1 MTSVVPSP
9 PTEQSSSSL
18 HQSIPRLAEQ
28 TMELFSFLALA
39 SILPLPEAT
48 AFAFFASTPSLQSH
62 HLSQRQLPLQPTT
75 TSALFSAVIANVAV
89 INIGEYAERD
99 TSSMEQ
105 WASSSGIQRA
115 DGFKLRSN
123 DRYNKDVCAFA
134 TQDIP
139 SGTPVLFVPE
149 ALILSSSKAMSELRT
164 LEMQQAEQMLD
175 PTVDLKMYY
184 LMVKLLSEIEK
195 GSQSAWFPWF
205 NALPRYF
212 ENAISMTTFC
222 ITCLPKLMKKIS
234 EDERFKQR
242 NLSSSAMKAVPY
254 LSSFIKSDEKLVK
267 WVYQIATTRS
277 FETEE
282 GDLRIVPMADMMNH
296 GDYAEVEPWYD
307 DEGNYYGYSTYD
319 VPANSPIRLSYG
331 DSNNPSSLMA
341 KYGFLDENAPATNCK
356 LVPPEINQDMIC
368 LGYAED
374 KMLFYSTG
382 EVAEESGEEKY
393 LVNAHNDG
401 DYDAKQILHQR
412 YYADTSALLLD
423 HIDSFVQE
431 LDKLS
436 AKADTIAQHE
446 VNWKEATAVVS
457 VLECNDFE
465 CAEAQCVL
473 DDEGNWTCEGGLGY
487 NEDGSERATS
497 KTILSAE

>member
-1 MTSVVPSP
+1 
-9 PTEQSSSSL
+9 
-18 HQSIPRLAEQ
+18 
-28 TMELFSFLALA
+28 MELFSFLALA

-341 KYGFLDENAPATNCK
+341 KYGFLDENVCCCMFNA
-356 LVPPEINQDMIC
+356 
-368 LGYAED
+368 
-374 KMLFYSTG
+374 ST
-382 EVAEESGEEKY
+382 
-393 LVNAHNDG
+393 
-401 DYDAKQILHQR
+401 
-412 YYADTSALLLD
+412 
-423 HIDSFVQE
+423 
-431 LDKLS
+431 
-436 AKADTIAQHE
+436 
-446 VNWKEATAVVS
+446 
-457 VLECNDFE
+457 
-465 CAEAQCVL
+465 
-473 DDEGNWTCEGGLGY
+473 
-487 NEDGSERATS
+487 
-497 KTILSAE
+497 